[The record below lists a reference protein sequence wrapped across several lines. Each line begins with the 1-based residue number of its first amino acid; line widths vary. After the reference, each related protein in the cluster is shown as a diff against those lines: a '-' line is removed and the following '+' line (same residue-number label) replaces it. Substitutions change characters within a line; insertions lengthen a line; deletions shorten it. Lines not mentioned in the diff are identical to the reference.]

1 MNQKQIQLQSVVEQC
16 GELYKSLRSMYGPT
30 HGLTTAVASVYA
42 NIHPNKVN
50 GLNAL
55 KRSIN
60 FDARGDE
67 PFTGLTFEQKMAE
80 IRKSNAKELPYSD
93 LRNEDETNGEDVT
106 AVFVEPSEPKKR
118 GRNRGAEWNPPTKK
132 KLAAEGEN
140 EPETEPENNTAE

>member
-1 MNQKQIQLQSVVEQC
+1 MQSVVEQC
-16 GELYKSLRSMYGPT
+16 GELYKALRSVYGPS

-42 NIHPNKVN
+42 NLHPRKVS
-50 GLNAL
+50 GLNDL

-67 PFTGLTFEQKMAE
+67 PFTGLTFEQRMAE

-106 AVFVEPSEPKKR
+106 AVFVEPVKR
-118 GRNRGAEWNPPTKK
+118 GRKK
-132 KLAAEGEN
+132 KGVAEGEN
-140 EPETEPENNTAE
+140 ETEPETANNTAE

>member
-1 MNQKQIQLQSVVEQC
+1 MNDQKQSIVEQC
-16 GELYKSLRSMYGPT
+16 GELYKSLRSVYGPT
-30 HGLTTAVASVYA
+30 HGFTTTAASLYA
-42 NIHPNKVN
+42 NLHPRKVS
-50 GLNAL
+50 GLNDL

-80 IRKSNAKELPYSD
+80 IRASNAKELPYSD

-106 AVFVEPSEPKKR
+106 AVFVEPTEPKKR

-132 KLAAEGEN
+132 KGVAEGESEA
-140 EPETEPENNTAE
+140 EPETANETAE

>member
-1 MNQKQIQLQSVVEQC
+1 MQSIVEQC

-30 HGLTTAVASVYA
+30 HGLTTTVASVYA

-80 IRKSNAKELPYSD
+80 IRKSNAKELPLSD
-93 LRNEDETNGEDVT
+93 LGVGQVRVNENAATTVKYVQPLEEPTPTSRESLET
-106 AVFVEPSEPKKR
+106 AKR
-118 GRNRGAEWNPPTKK
+118 GRKK
-132 KLAAEGEN
+132 KLVAEGESEP
-140 EPETEPENNTAE
+140 EPETANETAE